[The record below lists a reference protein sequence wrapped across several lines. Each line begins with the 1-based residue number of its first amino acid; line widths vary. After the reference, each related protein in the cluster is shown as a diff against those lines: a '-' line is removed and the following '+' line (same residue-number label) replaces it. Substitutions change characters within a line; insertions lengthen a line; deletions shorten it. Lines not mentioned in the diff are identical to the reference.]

1 MLRFA
6 LILLAAACAHAQLT
20 PQQSAALDARIRERA
35 TGFPGHVALYAR
47 NLKTGAEYGLHPDE
61 QVRTASTIKLPILC
75 ALHDQIA
82 QGKLRWDDEITLTE
96 ADTVAGSGILREFS
110 PGTRHRV
117 RDVANLMIVVSD
129 NTATNLILGRITAD
143 AVNEYTVKL
152 GILNTKSLRKVRGD
166 GNQLKSPSGF
176 AHEGLMP
183 EYRRFG
189 LGVSTPRD
197 MVRLLELI
205 EAGKVVSPKDSQE
218 ILAVLGRQQFKDS
231 IGRRLPD
238 RWVFSKSGSLDAL
251 RSDVGIVRTP
261 AGPVAMA
268 LTVDGMP
275 GTDYGPENAGQRL
288 LSDLAQILLAALTQ
302 SDRMLR

>member
-1 MLRFA
+1 MLRLV
-6 LILLAAACAHAQLT
+6 LILITAVCAHAQLT
-20 PQQSAALDARIRERA
+20 PQQAAALDARIRARVA
-35 TGFPGHVALYAR
+35 GFPGHVSLHAK
-47 NLKTGAEYGLHPDE
+47 NLKTGAEYGMNPDE

-75 ALHDQIA
+75 ALHDQVA
-82 QGKLRWDDEITLTE
+82 QGKVKWEEELTLTE
-96 ADTVAGSGILREFS
+96 ADTVSGSGIFREFS
-110 PGTRHRV
+110 PGTKHRV

-143 AVNEYTVKL
+143 AVNDYMVKL

-176 AHEGLMP
+176 AKEGMMS

-189 LGVSTPRD
+189 LGVSTPHD

-205 EAGKVVSPKDSQE
+205 EAGKVVSRKDSQE

-251 RSDVGIVRTP
+251 RSDVGIVRAP
-261 AGPVAMA
+261 GGPVAMA

-275 GTDYGPENAGQRL
+275 GIDYGPENSGQRL
-288 LSDLAQILLAALTQ
+288 LSDLAQMLLDALT
-302 SDRMLR
+302 R

>member
-35 TGFPGHVALYAR
+35 TGFPGRVALYTK

-75 ALHDQIA
+75 ALHDQVA
-82 QGKLRWDDEITLTE
+82 QGKVKWDDELALTE
-96 ADTVAGSGILREFS
+96 ADTVSGSGILREFS
-110 PGTRHRV
+110 LGTRHRL

-143 AVNEYTVKL
+143 AVNEYMVKL

-176 AHEGLMP
+176 AGEGLMP

-197 MVRLLELI
+197 MVKLLELI
-205 EAGKVVSPKDSQE
+205 EVGKVVSPKDSQE
-218 ILAVLGRQQFKDS
+218 ILAVLGRQQFKDA

-261 AGPVAMA
+261 GGPVALA
-268 LTVDGMP
+268 LTVDGMS
-275 GTDYGPENAGQRL
+275 GADYGPDNAGQLL
-288 LSDLAQILLAALTQ
+288 LSDLAQILLTGLAP
-302 SDRMLR
+302 

>member
-1 MLRFA
+1 MRRLA
-6 LILLAAACAHAQLT
+6 LLLTAAACAHAQLT
-20 PQQSAALDARIRERA
+20 PQQTAALDARIRARA
-35 TGFPGHVALYAR
+35 NGFPGHVSLYAK
-47 NLKTGAEYGLHPDE
+47 NLQTGAEYGLNSDE

-75 ALHDQIA
+75 ALHDQVS
-82 QGKLRWDDEITLTE
+82 QGRVKWDEDLTLTE
-96 ADTVAGSGILREFS
+96 ADTVSGSGILREFS

-129 NTATNLILGRITAD
+129 NTATNLILNRITAD
-143 AVNEYTVKL
+143 AVNAYMVKL
-152 GILNTKSLRKVRGD
+152 GITTTKSLRKVRGD
-166 GNQLKSPSGF
+166 GNQLKSASGF
-176 AHEGLMP
+176 AREGLMT

-205 EAGKVVSPKDSQE
+205 EQGKIVSPHDSQQ
-218 ILAVLGRQQFKDS
+218 ILDLLGRQQFKDS

-251 RSDVGIVRTP
+251 RADIGIVRTP
-261 AGPVAMA
+261 AGPVALA
-268 LTVDGMP
+268 LTVDGMS

-288 LSDLAQILLAALTQ
+288 LSDLAQMLLDALSPQ
-302 SDRMLR
+302 PPMLR

>member
-6 LILLAAACAHAQLT
+6 PLLLAVACVYAQLT
-20 PQQSAALDARIRERA
+20 PQQTAALDARIQERA
-35 TGFPGHVALYAR
+35 NGFPGHVALYAK

-75 ALHDQIA
+75 ALHDQVA
-82 QGKLRWDDEITLTE
+82 QGRVKWDEELTLTE
-96 ADTVAGSGILREFS
+96 ADTVSGSGILREFS

-129 NTATNLILGRITAD
+129 NTATNLILNRITAD
-143 AVNEYTVKL
+143 VVNDYMVKL
-152 GILNTKSLRKVRGD
+152 GITTTKSLRKVRGD

-176 AHEGLMP
+176 AKEGLMP

-197 MVRLLELI
+197 MVRLLEMI
-205 EAGKVVSPKDSQE
+205 DAGKIVSPKDSQE

-261 AGPVAMA
+261 AGSVAMA

-275 GTDYGPENAGQRL
+275 GADYGPENAGQRL

-302 SDRMLR
+302 SD

>member
-1 MLRFA
+1 MLRLVSIF
-6 LILLAAACAHAQLT
+6 LVAAGVYAQLAP
-20 PQQSAALDARIRERA
+20 PQAAALDSRIRARVA
-35 TGFPGHVALYAR
+35 GFPGHVSLYAK
-47 NLKTGAEYGLHPDE
+47 NLKTGAEYGLNPDE

-75 ALHDQIA
+75 ALHDQVA
-82 QGKLRWDDEITLTE
+82 QGKVKWEEELTLTE
-96 ADTVAGSGILREFS
+96 ADTVSGSGILREFS

-143 AVNEYTVKL
+143 AVNAYMLKL
-152 GILNTKSLRKVRGD
+152 GILDTKSLRKVRGD
-166 GNQLKSPSGF
+166 GNQPKSPSGF
-176 AHEGLMP
+176 AKEGMMP

-189 LGVSTPRD
+189 LGVSTPRG

-218 ILAVLGRQQFKDS
+218 IIAVLGRQQFKDS

-261 AGPVAMA
+261 GGPVAMA
-268 LTVDGMP
+268 LTVDGMS
-275 GTDYGPENAGQRL
+275 GADYGPENAGQRL
-288 LSDLAQILLAALTQ
+288 LSDLSQILLGALAPE
-302 SDRMLR
+302 SPMIR